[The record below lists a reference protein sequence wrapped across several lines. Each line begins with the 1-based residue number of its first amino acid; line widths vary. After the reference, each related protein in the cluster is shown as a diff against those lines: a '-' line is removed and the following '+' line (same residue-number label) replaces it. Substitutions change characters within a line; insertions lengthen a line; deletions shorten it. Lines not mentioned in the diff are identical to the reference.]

1 MWEILGNMLHVL
13 VEFEDPDSCIFDAVP
28 DKDKE
33 IYKPTFELKD
43 ETD

>member
-1 MWEILGNMLHVL
+1 MFL

-33 IYKPTFELKD
+33 IYKPTF
-43 ETD
+43 